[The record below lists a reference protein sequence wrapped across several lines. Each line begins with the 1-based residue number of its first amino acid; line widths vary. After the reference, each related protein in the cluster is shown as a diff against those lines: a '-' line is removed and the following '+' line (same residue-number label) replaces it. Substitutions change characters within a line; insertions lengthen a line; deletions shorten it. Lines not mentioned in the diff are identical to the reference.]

1 MTSLTRFRAVGR
13 YRQILSLIA
22 ILAFTAL
29 LAVPSAA
36 DPLTDL
42 LTGAGP
48 AQGSP
53 PAQTIAKE
61 ATSQDDRKIRDRLQR
76 IYSEID
82 AMRGIQVVVNSGV
95 VEVTGEVDSP
105 ATAARATQFARQ
117 VEGVVDVQDD
127 LVVNR
132 DVDVRLASTWQKLVG
147 VGQELVASLPL
158 YLLALL
164 VFVLFWMLG
173 GWLSRRQVLFGR
185 ISPNPFIAALLGQVT
200 HLVFIV
206 LGMVLALILLDAT
219 ALLGTI
225 LGAAGIVGL
234 AVGFAV
240 RDTVENYIASILLSL
255 RNPFEVNDF
264 VDVDGHQGNVV
275 RLTSRATVLLSP
287 DGNHIRI
294 PNATVFK
301 AVIINYTRHAE
312 RRFEFDVGV
321 DTDQDLVVAQAL
333 AQSTLESVTGVL
345 SDPPVLV
352 IVQALGDSNVVLRC
366 YGWVDQGRFSFAKVR
381 SESIRLVKQAFDQ
394 AGIVMPEP
402 VYKLR
407 MVDAV
412 PGNNDADTDRRPTA
426 DDSRRSSVVT
436 NVETGDVE
444 VDRTIE
450 EKVMADTGTGSDE
463 NLLSSS
469 AAREI

>member
-1 MTSLTRFRAVGR
+1 MTRRLDSMRRARLLLQIMVAGVISLGVC
-13 YRQILSLIA
+13 LPVS
-22 ILAFTAL
+22 
-29 LAVPSAA
+29 A

-42 LTGAGP
+42 LTGGEASKESAP
-48 AQGSP
+48 S
-53 PAQTIAKE
+53 QTIAKE
-61 ATSQDDRKIRDRLQR
+61 SSAQDDRKIRDRLQR
-76 IYSEID
+76 IFSEIS
-82 AMRGIQVVVNSGV
+82 ALQQVEVSVNAGV
-95 VEVTGEVDSP
+95 VEIAGEVDSL
-105 ATAARATQFARQ
+105 ATASRAIQFARQ
-117 VEGVVDVQDD
+117 VQGVVDVQDA
-127 LVVNR
+127 LTVNR
-132 DVDVRLASTWQKLVG
+132 DLDVRLASTWQKLAAAA
-147 VGQELVASLPL
+147 QELVVSLPL
-158 YLLALL
+158 FLLALL

-173 GWLSRRQVLFGR
+173 RWLARQQQLFQR
-185 ISPNPFIAALLGQVT
+185 ISPNQFIATLLGQIT

-206 LGMVLALILLDAT
+206 LGIVLALVLLDAT

-240 RDTVENYIASILLSL
+240 RDTVENYIASILLSV

-275 RLTSRATVLLSP
+275 KLTSRATVLLSP

-294 PNATVFK
+294 PNAMVFK
-301 AVIINYTRHAE
+301 AVIVNYTRHAE

-321 DTDQDLVVAQAL
+321 DTDQDLVAARAL

-345 SDPPVLV
+345 TEPPVLV

-366 YGWVDQGRFSFAKVR
+366 YAWVDQGAFSFAKVR

-407 MVDAV
+407 MVNRLGVSESSTGQNEPEKPVA
-412 PGNNDADTDRRPTA
+412 TA
-426 DDSRRSSVVT
+426 MP
-436 NVETGDVE
+436 EAPPAATGDVE
-444 VDRTIE
+444 VDRSIE
-450 EKVMADTGTGSDE
+450 EKVIADATTDGSE
-463 NLLSSS
+463 NLLSRT